1 MEGCIPVSSAISTE
15 REQLDKFINV
25 LNKQQLCKLTLQR
38 MLLIMVI
45 LGAFGAKNFEYCSW
59 YIASYPGSQWVGKER
74 AWYTLRMH
82 LISPKYGNSGV
93 FSDSSLYVTS
103 EFELDSVYLSGY

>member
-25 LNKQQLCKLTLQR
+25 LNKQQLCKLALQR

-45 LGAFGAKNFEYCSW
+45 LGVFGAKNFEYYSW
-59 YIASYPGSQWVGKER
+59 YITSYPGSRWVGKER
-74 AWYTLRMH
+74 AWYTLFAH
-82 LISPKYGNSGV
+82 AFNLPKI
-93 FSDSSLYVTS
+93 
-103 EFELDSVYLSGY
+103 